1 MGTSGQVRL
10 EMLCVA
16 TDPTRQQW
24 RVACDVCVCVSFA
37 ALEPVPAPVPSPH
50 ALSAVITSDSEE
62 PIETRFKA

>member
-10 EMLCVA
+10 EMMFVA

-24 RVACDVCVCVSFA
+24 RVACDVCVSFA